1 MYPMVELVL
10 DIAFTKAVY
19 HTGFSLSMEGNDP
32 TMYSFTYHF
41 LKSHVK

>member
-10 DIAFTKAVY
+10 DIAFTKA
-19 HTGFSLSMEGNDP
+19 GFSLSMEGDDP